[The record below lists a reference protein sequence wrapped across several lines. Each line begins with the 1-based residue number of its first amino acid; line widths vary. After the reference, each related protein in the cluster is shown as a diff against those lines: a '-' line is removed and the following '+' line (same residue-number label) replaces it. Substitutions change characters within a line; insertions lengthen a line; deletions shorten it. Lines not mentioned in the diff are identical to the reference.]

1 MCYARPSPRSR
12 SQAGDANTRA
22 IFPPKD
28 EKTAGQKAA
37 TVGERF
43 KSQLIKLMGTVDK
56 TAPYFVRCIKPNHN
70 KAPNQ
75 LQMKMAIEQLTYA
88 GVFEAVKIRKCGYP
102 FRLPHALFASTY
114 RWIARKANGWAP
126 IQADPHAHPAEY
138 CRAVLGSVCQDF
150 SQVGGSPPRS
160 VAAPL

>member
-1 MCYARPSPRSR
+1 MPEAAAVCDASCSRIYSPPQDERL
-12 SQAGDANTRA
+12 AG
-22 IFPPKD
+22 KVS
-28 EKTAGQKAA
+28 
-37 TVGERF
+37 TVGEKFRG
-43 KSQLIKLMGTVDK
+43 QLTKLMASVEQTK
-56 TAPYFVRCIKPNHN
+56 PYFIRCIKPNHV
-70 KAPNQ
+70 KAPQQ

-102 FRLPHALFASTY
+102 FRLPHDLFASTY
-114 RWIARKANGWAP
+114 RWIARKADGWAP

-150 SQVGGSPPRS
+150 SQVGSSPPRS